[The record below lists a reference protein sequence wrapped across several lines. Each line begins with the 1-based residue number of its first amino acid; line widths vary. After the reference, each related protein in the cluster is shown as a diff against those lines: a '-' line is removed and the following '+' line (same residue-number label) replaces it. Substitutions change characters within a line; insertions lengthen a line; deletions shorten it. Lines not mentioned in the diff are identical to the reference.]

1 MICGSLPACRSLA
14 AYLFP
19 RLKIIL
25 GSNGQSNQEEPI
37 WRSNSNSESKKK
49 SGITITKTTTLGSF
63 IQLDDRNGSEI
74 GIPTGVNDGGR
85 RSHFAEVNSAV

>member
-25 GSNGQSNQEEPI
+25 GSNGPSGPSDQEERS
-37 WRSNSNSESKKK
+37 WRSGSEGKKK
-49 SGITITKTTTLGSF
+49 SGITVTTTTTMGSF
-63 IQLDDRNGSEI
+63 IQLDDRNGSQV
-74 GIPTGVNDGGR
+74 GIPNAVVPANFDQ
-85 RSHFAEVNSAV
+85 SHHQNGK

>member
-25 GSNGQSNQEEPI
+25 GSNGQSGQEEPS
-37 WRSNSNSESKKK
+37 WRNSTEGKKK
-49 SGITITKTTTLGSF
+49 NGITVTTTTTLGSF
-63 IQLDDRNGSEI
+63 IQLEDRNGSEI
-74 GIPTGVNDGGR
+74 GIPTGVNGGGR
-85 RSHFAEVNSAV
+85 QSHFASVNSTV